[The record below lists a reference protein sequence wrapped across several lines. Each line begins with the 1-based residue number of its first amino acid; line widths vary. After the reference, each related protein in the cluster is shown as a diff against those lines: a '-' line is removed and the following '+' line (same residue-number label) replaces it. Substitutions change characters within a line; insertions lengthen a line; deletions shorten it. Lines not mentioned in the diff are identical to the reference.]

1 MILILADER
10 LKRAKAKAQAA
21 LEVYDDYEA
30 FKKIRTKAI
39 RQWINN
45 TPAWKAISDAA
56 SREPGGMNYRRTKRA
71 KIKIQ

>member
-1 MILILADER
+1 MITVLADER

-21 LEVYDDYEA
+21 LEVYDDHEA

-39 RQWINN
+39 RQWIDN

-56 SREPGGMNYRRTKRA
+56 SRETGGMKYPKTNE
-71 KIKIQ
+71 